1 MIMRFLYDE
10 SFEEIDEDL
19 GVPANKARA
28 IYEEIRDRAGSEYF
42 TKLSACAADLERR
55 YEPDHKYS
63 LSNSVTTF
71 PLLKLPP
78 AVRDQIYRHVLGD
91 QFVHIGCPE
100 VGAMEAPTNQSHG
113 TKERA

>member
-19 GVPANKARA
+19 GVPANEART

-42 TKLSACAADLERR
+42 PKLSACAADLERR

-63 LSNSVTTF
+63 L
-71 PLLKLPP
+71 
-78 AVRDQIYRHVLGD
+78 R
-91 QFVHIGCPE
+91 
-100 VGAMEAPTNQSHG
+100 
-113 TKERA
+113 